1 MTNMLKFMRLVLL
14 TLILPVG
21 ILFAQDQMRRPGMA
35 SERIEQLRKVQLMD
49 ALQMDEETAIKF
61 FAKQNKHQAEMREF
75 EKKRND
81 LTDMLESMRKRGAGE
96 TEYSK
101 IIKELRTLGADAY
114 KARELFLDEISKQ
127 LTQRQIAE
135 YLVFERR
142 FMMNLREMMQDF
154 QRERMQQR
162 RMPR

>member
-61 FAKQNKHQAEMREF
+61 FAKQNKHQAEMRELD
-75 EKKRND
+75 KKRND
-81 LTDMLESMRKRGAGE
+81 LIDILESMRKRNAE
-96 TEYSK
+96 EVEYAK
-101 IIKELRTLGADAY
+101 IMRDIRNLGANAY

-127 LTQRQIAE
+127 LTQKQFADYI
-135 YLVFERR
+135 VFERK
-142 FMMNLREMMQDF
+142 FMMNLREMMQDV